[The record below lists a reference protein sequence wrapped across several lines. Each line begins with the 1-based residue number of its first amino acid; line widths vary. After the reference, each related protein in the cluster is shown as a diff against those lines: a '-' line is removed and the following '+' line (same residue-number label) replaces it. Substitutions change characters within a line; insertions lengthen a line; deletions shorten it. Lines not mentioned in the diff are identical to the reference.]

1 MKMKSPFATQG
12 KNTHFSGTLLRHL
25 GMYCQKPYIRTPH
38 KAGAQVTQI
47 PVCIPFLRTYGH
59 LKMIK
64 AFCKCLNWPDEFVTE
79 TNTKM
84 EVITRSRTF

>member
-38 KAGAQVTQI
+38 KAA
-47 PVCIPFLRTYGH
+47 L
-59 LKMIK
+59 
-64 AFCKCLNWPDEFVTE
+64 
-79 TNTKM
+79 
-84 EVITRSRTF
+84 RSRKYQYVYRFYARMGISK